1 MKIVITGGG
10 GFIGQR
16 LAKALVERGRL
27 VGPGGTEEP
36 IDEIV
41 LMDALPPAVPP
52 GDVRVRALTGD
63 VADSADVAE
72 AIDAGTATVFHL
84 AAVVSGEAEENF
96 DLGMLVNVDGTL
108 SVLEACRALPSPP
121 RMVFASSVAAFGGEL
136 PAKIGDTTPLN
147 PQTSYGNQK
156 AIAEFLVKD
165 YTRKGFIDGRAL
177 RLPTIVVR
185 GGKPN
190 KAASG
195 FASSIVREPLSGNLF
210 ACPVSRE
217 SRMWM
222 LSPRRVVAAFI
233 HAHDL
238 AAEAWGMDPVLNLP
252 GLSASMGEAVEAM
265 RRVAGE
271 APAQRVTWEGDTFI
285 QNMVDGWPNDFDP
298 ARALAMGF
306 EPDASMDEIVQAF
319 IDDDLGGKV
328 A

>member
-27 VGPGGTEEP
+27 VGPGGAEEP

-41 LMDALPPAVPP
+41 LMDTVAPAVPP

-63 VADSADVAE
+63 VADAADVAE
-72 AIDAGTATVFHL
+72 AIDTGTATVFHL

-108 SVLEACRALPSPP
+108 SVLEACRALPNPP
-121 RMVFASSVAAFGGEL
+121 RVVFASSVAAYGGDL
-136 PAKIGDTTPLN
+136 PARIGDTTPLN

-165 YTRKGFIDGRAL
+165 YTRKGYIDGRVL

-238 AAEAWGMDPVLNLP
+238 PAEAWGVDPVLNLP

-271 APAQRVTWEGDTFI
+271 APAQRVTWEGDKFI
-285 QNMVDGWPNDFDP
+285 QGMVDGWPNDFDP